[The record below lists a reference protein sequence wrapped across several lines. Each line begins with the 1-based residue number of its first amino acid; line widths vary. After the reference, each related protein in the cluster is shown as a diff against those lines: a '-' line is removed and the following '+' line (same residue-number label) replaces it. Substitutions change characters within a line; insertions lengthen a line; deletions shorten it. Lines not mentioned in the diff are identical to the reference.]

1 MTKTWDTQYL
11 REGRVYF
18 AHNSM
23 VKSTTAGK
31 TWCQKWEAPYTL
43 HRSQEAENTKIGRA
57 HV

>member
-43 HRSQEAENTKIGRA
+43 HRSQEAENTNWGQI
-57 HV
+57 